1 MDRDDI
7 SETITVADGLAM
19 LGMHADAWETIETL
33 PPDSGVRLQAAV
45 IAVRLRVCTGL
56 KKWETGLVYCKCAE
70 DSRDP
75 GLHEAA
81 GRFYLSLA
89 ECLTAERELGTARK
103 YIALMAAIWPDGRDL
118 ALESKALR
126 PLWE

>member
-1 MDRDDI
+1 MDADEI
-7 SETITVADGLAM
+7 AQTVKRAEGFAM
-19 LGMHADAWETIETL
+19 LGMHVDAWEEIETL
-33 PPDSGVRLQAAV
+33 PPDSGVRLQPAV
-45 IAVRLRVCTGL
+45 IAVRLKACTGL
-56 KKWETGLVYCKCAE
+56 RKWEIGLVFCKCAE

-103 YIALMAAIWPDGRDL
+103 YIALMSAIWPDGRDL